1 MDAFYADA
9 GKTSLRV
16 DRNVYTG
23 EYTVCINKQM
33 VS

>member
-23 EYTVCINKQM
+23 EYTVFNKKM